1 MKKLYGGLYFSEGSL
16 DTLVYKLSSL
26 ASCFQLKKNREMFWV
41 IVFTVMMLFSI
52 VANCILIWIIL
63 GKPIFSRL
71 SIYFKAN
78 VSSFVFLKRFKLEIL
93 KCICN
98 IFFKF
103 LFTSNKGHSKMRTVP
118 NCILACLSFA
128 DLSMS
133 IFNCAPNFSYIIT
146 K

>member
-63 GKPIFSRL
+63 GKPIFRRL
-71 SIYFKAN
+71 TIYFKAN
-78 VSSFVFLKRFKLEIL
+78 ASSFKL
-93 KCICN
+93 
-98 IFFKF
+98 
-103 LFTSNKGHSKMRTVP
+103 
-118 NCILACLSFA
+118 
-128 DLSMS
+128 
-133 IFNCAPNFSYIIT
+133 
-146 K
+146 